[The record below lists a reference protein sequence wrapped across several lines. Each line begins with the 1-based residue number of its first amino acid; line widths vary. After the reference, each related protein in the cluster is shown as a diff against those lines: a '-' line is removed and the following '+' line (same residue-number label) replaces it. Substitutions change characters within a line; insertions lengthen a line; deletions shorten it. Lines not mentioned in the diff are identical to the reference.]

1 MSSNSRI
8 ETVIKND
15 KILVE
20 EQLENYLQISEVEDN
35 SVLEGMRY
43 ALLNGGKRIR
53 AVMVLE
59 MCKACGKPYT
69 NALPF
74 ACALEMV
81 HAYSLVH
88 DDMPCMDDDDMRR
101 GKPSC
106 HKKFGEANA
115 LLVGDALLTM
125 AFETAASAKEV
136 PLPTEDIVQAVS
148 KLAKYAGIN
157 GMIGGQVLDMELEGK
172 SAELERVKKMYEGKT
187 CALFI
192 AAASLGCIAAHARSE
207 YVEQAA
213 KYAYR
218 LGMAFQIMDDILDV
232 TGDENKLGKPIGSDE
247 ENEKCTYVSLVGL
260 EKAREDVKKYTE
272 DAIDALM
279 LFPDDKKATLIQLA
293 ELLTEREK

>member
-15 KILVE
+15 RILIE
-20 EQLENYLQISEVEDN
+20 EQLENYLQISGAEDS
-35 SVLEGMRY
+35 SVLEGMKY

-53 AVMVLE
+53 AVIVLE

-74 ACALEMV
+74 ACALEMI

-115 LLVGDALLTM
+115 LLIGDALLTL
-125 AFETAASAKEV
+125 AFETAASAREV
-136 PLPTEDIVQAVS
+136 PLPTEDIVKAVS
-148 KLAKYAGIN
+148 ILARRAGVS
-157 GMIGGQVLDMELEGK
+157 GMIGGQVIDMELEGK
-172 SAELERVKKMYEGKT
+172 NAEIERVKKMYEGKT

-207 YVEQAA
+207 YVDQAA

-232 TGDENKLGKPIGSDE
+232 TGDEEKLGKPIGSDR
-247 ENEKCTYVSLVGL
+247 ENEKCTYVSLMGL
-260 EKAREDVKKYTE
+260 SKAREDLKKYTD
-272 DAIDALM
+272 DAIDALK
-279 LFPDDKKATLIQLA
+279 LFPDDKKSILIQLA
-293 ELLTEREK
+293 ELMLDREK